1 MKVCKPIIT
10 AKEIRGMKP
19 GETIFLHDVTEK
31 NKSSVYTMVGY
42 VKDMGLPRFIGG
54 YTCTY
59 NAAKRICSVTA
70 IPKGENRRAYFRRA
84 NEMVR
89 DMIADE
95 K

>member
-1 MKVCKPIIT
+1 MGVEEISIEADGFIT
-10 AKEIRGMKP
+10 SNVN
-19 GETIFLHDVTEK
+19 VT
-31 NKSSVYTMVGY
+31 VDFGY